1 MKIVTSG
8 AQLEDELA
16 EEINEVYRQ
25 LELFAGEQPAMSD
38 DHHLAFSLLFGLISR
53 GVMQLQSMRR
63 HEAGE
68 MTESAETVRAILA
81 FVRQRMEAMST

>member
-1 MKIVTSG
+1 
-8 AQLEDELA
+8 
-16 EEINEVYRQ
+16 
-25 LELFAGEQPAMSD
+25 
-38 DHHLAFSLLFGLISR
+38 
-53 GVMQLQSMRR
+53 MRR